1 MLPANDWALTS
12 DSVRLHSD
20 GRFEL
25 MGRADRVVKIEEKR
39 VSLPEVEQRLN
50 ECPTV
55 EAARVVAL
63 AGEDDKRQILAAVI
77 EPSIAGWEMLANEGR
92 ESLRS
97 LLLDALNPYL
107 ATIVLPRKWRFV
119 TRIPEDDRGKTSN
132 SALSALFD
140 ENQFRRVEPDIV
152 RRELE
157 QDNVIL
163 HLHLPEDLF
172 YFDGHFEEAPILA
185 GVVQIDWAIG
195 YGKAHFKI
203 PHGFRRIEALKFFKV
218 LMAGDDV
225 KLDLSFDRVT
235 GRLNFQYSG
244 RETMHSSGRIVFEAT
259 P

>member
-1 MLPANDWALTS
+1 MLPGNDWALTS

-39 VSLPEVEQRLN
+39 VSLPKVEHRLN

-107 ATIVLPRKWRFV
+107 ATIVLPHNDV
-119 TRIPEDDRGKTSN
+119 HSQPAEEDHTHSPHSGHRGSVMP
-132 SALSALFD
+132 
-140 ENQFRRVEPDIV
+140 RR
-152 RRELE
+152 
-157 QDNVIL
+157 
-163 HLHLPEDLF
+163 
-172 YFDGHFEEAPILA
+172 
-185 GVVQIDWAIG
+185 
-195 YGKAHFKI
+195 
-203 PHGFRRIEALKFFKV
+203 
-218 LMAGDDV
+218 M
-225 KLDLSFDRVT
+225 
-235 GRLNFQYSG
+235 
-244 RETMHSSGRIVFEAT
+244 
-259 P
+259 